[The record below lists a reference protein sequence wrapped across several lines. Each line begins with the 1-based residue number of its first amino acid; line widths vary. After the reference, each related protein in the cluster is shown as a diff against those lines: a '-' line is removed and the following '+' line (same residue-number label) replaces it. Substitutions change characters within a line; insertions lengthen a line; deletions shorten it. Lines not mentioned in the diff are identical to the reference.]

1 MRRGLWTRLGV
12 GIAAGLLLA
21 LALRL
26 FIDPGQALTITDPN
40 KSTTALSVRVLG
52 VEVCQRD
59 GPVEAA
65 ESFKAAARTWRTPCS
80 RGGCCWAHLSGLVSR
95 PPSHGRQGVN
105 RTFNGNKAE
114 PTFAGDGGGRCW
126 LLGAPCQQGRRRC

>member
-65 ESFKAAARTWRTPCS
+65 ESFKAAARTW
-80 RGGCCWAHLSGLVSR
+80 ANAL
-95 PPSHGRQGVN
+95 
-105 RTFNGNKAE
+105 
-114 PTFAGDGGGRCW
+114 FARW
-126 LLGAPCQQGRRRC
+126 LLLGASVGAGVAAAIPRQAGSK